1 MLWMERRQDLEAP
14 RQAGVRMSAGSS
26 GSVSL
31 RGMWKKPLDPVAV
44 VEQDGVPQ

>member
-1 MLWMERRQDLEAP
+1 MLWMERRQDLEGL
-14 RQAGVRMSAGSS
+14 RQTGVRMSTGSR

-31 RGMWKKPLDPVAV
+31 RGMWKKVPDPVAV